1 MNSTITK
8 VFENQIVVISTEE
21 YIRKDLPNI
30 MKHLHREINANAEV
44 INDTVRIVCDLGM
57 KKFEGRALR
66 RLIVKEIK
74 RILQEVLNIHWHQ
87 RLHEQSV

>member
-1 MNSTITK
+1 MNSTITR

-30 MKHLHREINANAEV
+30 MKHLHQEIDAKAEV
-44 INDTVRIVCDLGM
+44 KNDTVRIICDLGV

-66 RLIVKEIK
+66 RLIVREIK
-74 RILQEVLNIHWHQ
+74 RIIREALNIQWHQ
-87 RLHEQSV
+87 QLHGQSA